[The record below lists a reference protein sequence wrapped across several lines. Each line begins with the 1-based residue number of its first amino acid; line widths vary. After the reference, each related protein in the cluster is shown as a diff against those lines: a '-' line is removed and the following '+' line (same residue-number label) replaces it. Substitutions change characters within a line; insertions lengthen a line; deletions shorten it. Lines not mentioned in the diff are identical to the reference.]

1 MIKNPLKIKFKLTH
15 PNAVLPKAIREGDI
29 GFDIYAAEDTAI
41 YPSSTKIV
49 KTGLVLADCDMQA
62 PNMNSW
68 FMKVEGRSGMAV
80 KGVFPVGGIIDPTY
94 RGEIG
99 VILFNSSNEEKYL
112 IKQGDRVA
120 QLVLYNVVS
129 GNSVVFSEATEINE
143 TNRGASGYGSSGK

>member
-15 PNAVLPKAIREGDI
+15 EKAVLPKAIREGDI
-29 GFDIYAAEDTAI
+29 GFDIYAVEDTTI
-41 YPSSTKIV
+41 LPNCTRII
-49 KTGLVLADCDMQA
+49 KTGLVLADCDTEA

-68 FMKVEGRSGMAV
+68 FMKVEGRSGMAS

-99 VILFNSSNEEKYL
+99 VILFNSSNIEKFV

-120 QLVLYNVVS
+120 QIILYNVVA
-129 GNSVVFSEATEINE
+129 GNSVAFSETDEIKD
-143 TNRGASGYGSSGK
+143 TIRGASGYGSSGK